1 MQRENL
7 ILGGSRMNQEK
18 IGLFIQQLRKE
29 QEKTQRELA
38 GELLISDKTVSKW
51 ETGKGIPDMDIL
63 LPLCNAL
70 GISVNELLSGER
82 LSSTDYSEKAEE
94 NMMNLM
100 KENEN
105 YKKSSILQT
114 WIGVALGA
122 LLAVVFLFSILG
134 NGRLTWFLDL
144 SLLLKLILV
153 CGACVLASG
162 ACSKKSIVTVIH
174 KALIPAGALTALSQG
189 IILLHNM
196 ADLSSLGPVFS
207 VMVLSLVYSLLL
219 YLIFIPLRERF

>member
-1 MQRENL
+1 MQRKNL
-7 ILGGSRMNQEK
+7 SLGGSRMNQEK

-51 ETGKGIPDMDIL
+51 ETGKGIPDMDML
-63 LPLCNAL
+63 LPLCNTL
-70 GISVNELLSGER
+70 GISVNELLAGER

-94 NMMNLM
+94 NIMNLM
-100 KENEN
+100 KENES

-114 WIGVALGA
+114 WIGVVLGV

-144 SLLLKLILV
+144 RILLELILV
-153 CGACVLASG
+153 CGACVLTSG
-162 ACSKKSIVTVIH
+162 ARSRKNIVTVIQ
-174 KALIPAGALTALSQG
+174 KTLIPAGALTALSQC
-189 IILLHNM
+189 IILLHRM
-196 ADLSSLGPVFS
+196 DSLSSLGPVFS

-219 YLIFIPLRERF
+219 YLIFIPLRERW